1 MRFEKTDVIAS
12 VFSFS
17 IVEKH
22 AKISALVPVRSEAN
36 QETATRVA
44 VVQFYS
50 HCMRR
55 EQITNKGDCH
65 RKYLFSCFN
74 KKEN

>member
-1 MRFEKTDVIAS
+1 MIAS

-17 IVEKH
+17 IVDKH

-36 QETATRVA
+36 QDSHAVA
-44 VVQFYS
+44 AAQFYR

-55 EQITNKGDCH
+55 EGITDKGILPQ
-65 RKYLFSCFN
+65 KISFSCFN

>member
-1 MRFEKTDVIAS
+1 MISS

-17 IVEKH
+17 IVDKH

-36 QETATRVA
+36 QEAATRVA
-44 VVQFYS
+44 VVQFYR

-55 EQITNKGDCH
+55 ERITDKGFCH
-65 RKYLFSCFN
+65 RKYHFLVLIKRRINLLYFC
-74 KKEN
+74 